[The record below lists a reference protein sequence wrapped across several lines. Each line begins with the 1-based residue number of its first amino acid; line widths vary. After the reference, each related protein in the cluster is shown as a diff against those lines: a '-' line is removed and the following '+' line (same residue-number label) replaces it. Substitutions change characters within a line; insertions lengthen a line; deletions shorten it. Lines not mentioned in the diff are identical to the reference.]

1 MSIKRR
7 FTKEELRQFER
18 NESTSKWK
26 NLGRVRDIPAF
37 SAWLTDDF
45 HGWQGQ
51 SPDEGELLR
60 IFKDG
65 TTLTVYWD
73 KNAKQTVCGRHLML
87 LWHIFDDWEDFD

>member
-7 FTKEELRQFER
+7 FTKQELRQFER
-18 NESTSKWK
+18 NEVTGKWK
-26 NLGRVRDIPAF
+26 NLVRVQDIPAF
-37 SAWLTDDF
+37 SAWLTDEF

-60 IFKDG
+60 VFKDG
-65 TTLTVYWD
+65 MTKVIYWD
-73 KNAKQTVCGRHLML
+73 GKQTVCDRHLML